1 MVSISDRFKNA
12 SKLTKKYYIMK
23 KKAKKILPS
32 LPENH
37 LRNCGGM
44 PDFFLNKTNR
54 LTNFAAV
61 L

>member
-1 MVSISDRFKNA
+1 MVSISDGFKNA

-23 KKAKKILPS
+23 KRRKKIPP

-44 PDFFLNKTNR
+44 PDFF
-54 LTNFAAV
+54 FE
-61 L
+61 